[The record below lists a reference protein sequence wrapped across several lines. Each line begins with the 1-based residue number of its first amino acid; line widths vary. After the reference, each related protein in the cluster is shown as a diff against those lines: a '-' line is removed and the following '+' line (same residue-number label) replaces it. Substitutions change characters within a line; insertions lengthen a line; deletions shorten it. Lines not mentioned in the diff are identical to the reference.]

1 MNAREMSRENFSVQ
15 KSDADKMAE
24 ARSCLY
30 SALRQALPTDDAII
44 MSHVREAFILLGGDP
59 AAVERVA

>member
-1 MNAREMSRENFSVQ
+1 MNPEEDMNYQYR
-15 KSDADKMAE
+15 DAADVRA

-44 MSHVREAFILLGGDP
+44 MSNVREAFILLGGDP